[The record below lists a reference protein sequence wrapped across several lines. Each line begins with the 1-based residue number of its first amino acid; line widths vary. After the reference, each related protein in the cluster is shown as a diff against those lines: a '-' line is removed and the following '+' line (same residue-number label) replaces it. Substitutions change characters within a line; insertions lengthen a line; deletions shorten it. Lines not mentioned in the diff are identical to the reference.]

1 MKSFLIKSAAVAGLT
16 AIAVGMS
23 TPALAKDKPVLLKMP
38 IYYGSHLPGLGS
50 TAKYVADRASLLS
63 GGDVKIKLYEPK
75 KLIGS
80 KEILDAVS
88 TGKVQAGFDT
98 PGNWGGKMPAARLF
112 SAVPFGPEAPEYLAW
127 LMYGNGGKLHQELYD
142 NSGYNVKTLTCGII
156 APETS
161 GWFKKEI
168 KSPEDLKGLKMRFF
182 GLGAEVMEK
191 LGVSTVG
198 LPGGEIF
205 PALEKGAIDATEFSM
220 PAIDKRIGVSKIAK
234 YNYYPGWH
242 QQATVFELI
251 VNKDTWNG
259 MSERQQA
266 IVTEL
271 CRAAT
276 LDSLALGE
284 AIQPPVMAENE
295 ANGVKNLYWS
305 EDMLDTFKAKWDEVV
320 VEQKAADPAFA
331 KIWADLEAFR
341 NSYALWEKNAF
352 LPRK

>member
-1 MKSFLIKSAAVAGLT
+1 
-16 AIAVGMS
+16 
-23 TPALAKDKPVLLKMP
+23 
-38 IYYGSHLPGLGS
+38 
-50 TAKYVADRASLLS
+50 
-63 GGDVKIKLYEPK
+63 
-75 KLIGS
+75 
-80 KEILDAVS
+80 
-88 TGKVQAGFDT
+88 
-98 PGNWGGKMPAARLF
+98 
-112 SAVPFGPEAPEYLAW
+112 
-127 LMYGNGGKLHQELYD
+127 
-142 NSGYNVKTLTCGII
+142 
-156 APETS
+156 
-161 GWFKKEI
+161 
-168 KSPEDLKGLKMRFF
+168 
-182 GLGAEVMEK
+182 
-191 LGVSTVG
+191 
-198 LPGGEIF
+198 
-205 PALEKGAIDATEFSM
+205 M